1 MKITAQHIGIVV
13 GVIFVAAA
21 GYWFLQNRSL
31 SGVDA
36 LNSEQVAQ
44 LVKEVGEYAVL
55 PEGLDMATVKV
66 AAVQDAGKLRQ
77 ASAFFKD
84 AKNGDQ
90 LLMLPTKLILFRP
103 SERKVVNMSAP
114 AGLQENVATATE
126 VATAQE
132 KDEVTQI
139 QTTNPLTEKITVEI
153 RNGSGVTGLAGV
165 YKISVPKDVTRA
177 NVSKT
182 GNAANDAYATTVIVK
197 NNIKNVSDIEKVFG
211 VTASVTLPIGEIV
224 SNADVLIIL
233 GKDAKK

>member
-1 MKITAQHIGIVV
+1 MKITAQHIGIGV
-13 GVIFVAAA
+13 GVIFVVAA

-31 SGVDA
+31 RGVEA

-66 AAVQDAGKLRQ
+66 AAVQDAEKLIQ

-132 KDEVTQI
+132 NDEVTQV
-139 QTTNPLTEKITVEI
+139 QTTNTLTEKITVEI

-165 YKISVPKDVTRA
+165 YKTSVPKDITRA
-177 NVSKT
+177 SVSKT
-182 GNAANDAYATTVIVK
+182 GNATNDAYATTVIVNTKTK
-197 NNIKNVSDIEKVFG
+197 NISDIEKVFG
-211 VTASVTLPIGEIV
+211 VIASTTLPVGEIA

-233 GKDAKK
+233 GRDAKK